1 MERRGYVELGRGMR
15 HLCHLQSPGYGRLST
30 VPGGK
35 QEGGLRPTGLRGRLG
50 RVQPLV
56 SLLLHVALGQAEQS
70 LPAVPAGVVYT
81 TNGEVIL
88 TTGFASTII
97 LSSRNRAFPISMLD
111 HSISPL
117 RKPSTDFGKRY
128 ISHLTSYFMQT
139 EILFYSKIYIKE

>member
-1 MERRGYVELGRGMR
+1 M
-15 HLCHLQSPGYGRLST
+15 
-30 VPGGK
+30 PGGK

-88 TTGFASTII
+88 TTGSRPR
-97 LSSRNRAFPISMLD
+97 LSCRRHRRETAHSLSVLD
-111 HSISPL
+111 YSL
-117 RKPSTDFGKRY
+117 RSFENPQTDFGND
-128 ISHLTSYFMQT
+128 I
-139 EILFYSKIYIKE
+139 

>member
-1 MERRGYVELGRGMR
+1 MPGR
-15 HLCHLQSPGYGRLST
+15 
-30 VPGGK
+30 K

-88 TTGFASTII
+88 TKGFASTII
-97 LSSRNRAFPISMLD
+97 LSSSRNRAFPIDVGSFVSL
-111 HSISPL
+111 L
-117 RKPSTDFGKRY
+117 RKPLNGPW
-128 ISHLTSYFMQT
+128 
-139 EILFYSKIYIKE
+139 